1 MTHLTTGKKAPAF
14 KGFDQNGN
22 TRELKEFIGKKLV
35 IYFYPKDDTPACTAQ
50 ACDLRDN
57 YKKLMKAGYEVIGI
71 SPDEIKR
78 HVKFIAK
85 YKLPFD
91 LISDPEHK
99 IAEKYGVWGEKTLYG
114 RNYMGIIRTTFI
126 LDEKGKIT
134 EIIEKVDT
142 KNHSSQVLN
151 SELKPVS
158 KKA

>member
-1 MTHLTTGKKAPAF
+1 M
-14 KGFDQNGN
+14 
-22 TRELKEFIGKKLV
+22 

-57 YKKLMKAGYEVIGI
+57 YKKLIKAGYQVIGI
-71 SPDEIKR
+71 SPDEVKK

-85 YKLPFD
+85 YDLPFD

-114 RNYMGIIRTTFI
+114 RKYMGIIRTTFI

-134 EIIEKVDT
+134 DIIEKVDT
-142 KNHSSQVLN
+142 KNHSSQILTQ
-151 SELKPVS
+151 
-158 KKA
+158 

>member
-14 KGFDQNGN
+14 KGIDQAGHV
-22 TRELKEFIGKKLV
+22 RELKSYLGKKLL

-57 YKKLMKAGYEVIGI
+57 YKKLIKAGYQVIGI
-71 SPDEIKR
+71 SPDEVKR
-78 HVKFIAK
+78 HVKFISK
-85 YKLPFD
+85 YDLPFD

-114 RNYMGIIRTTFI
+114 RKYMGIIRTSFL

-142 KNHSSQVLN
+142 KNHSAQVLKT
-151 SELKPVS
+151 EAKES
-158 KKA
+158 KNKA

>member
-1 MTHLTTGKKAPAF
+1 MTHLNIGKKAPAF
-14 KGFDQNGN
+14 KGTDQNGEI
-22 TRELKEFIGKKLV
+22 RELKEFLGKKLV

-57 YKKLMKAGYEVIGI
+57 YKKLIKAGYQIIGI
-71 SPDEIKR
+71 SPDEVKK

-85 YKLPFD
+85 YDLPFD

-114 RNYMGIIRTTFI
+114 RKYMGIIRTTFI

-134 EIIEKVDT
+134 DIIEKVDT
-142 KNHSSQVLN
+142 KNHSSQILTQ
-151 SELKPVS
+151 
-158 KKA
+158 